1 MGSGRIVGLAAG
13 LSLVA
18 VSGEATAFTAPRAA
32 AQGRQLA
39 AGVGA
44 ARTHRDLAWR
54 APSSAGR
61 AHRELAAAIG
71 AHETLWDLDTG
82 VPLRMWGRGVA
93 VPGSVASAELA
104 ASTARAL
111 LERHL
116 AVLAPGSRAAD
127 FTLVGNDLSGGIRSV
142 GFAQHHR
149 GRRVLGGQLSVRFKA
164 DRLVAIG
171 SEALPDVKVA
181 LTSTPIAEAAARNR
195 ARAWILADA
204 AGSASAGLVEG
215 PFILPIVGSGK
226 AIAYREVLRVTV
238 DAEQPIGRFA
248 VYLDAATGDPVAR
261 EQLLH
266 FASGTVKF
274 HVPQRGPKGAYLDL
288 PAPRL
293 NVFVNGGAATTS
305 TLGALNFVDG
315 APAAVV
321 AGVAGE
327 LVTVVS
333 EDGSNAVKDLLL
345 PSGGSAVWADP
356 DTELIDSRLSAYL
369 HANVVKEYIR
379 PLAPNFAYLDQNL
392 LVTTNIADVC
402 NAFSDGDSINFFQ
415 SGQGCENTGR
425 ISDVIYHEYGHSV
438 HIQGLI
444 EGVGQFDGSLS
455 EGIADYLGATIT
467 GDAGI
472 GRGFFVDSPN
482 EALRDL
488 DPQGSEW
495 RWPDDLTGE
504 VHDEGRIIGGTLWD
518 LRKALVAKLGA
529 QAGRDATDHIWF
541 QSIHRAVDIPTMYP
555 EALLADD
562 DDGNLENGTPNE
574 CEINLAFQAHG
585 LLGAGSLNGEVLQS
599 ATGPDGTPVQV
610 LLTGGSKACVDLA
623 AVSAE
628 LRVRVAGSQNATSF
642 AMAQTKGGFSGQIPA
657 FPDGTLGEYQIV
669 VTFSD
674 NSSASFP
681 NNPADEW
688 YQLYT
693 GPVTPLFCTSFEGS
707 PAAEG
712 WTLGNTWQQGAP
724 TGQGGDPDAPF
735 AGSAI
740 LGLNLQGPY
749 SPDSDN
755 TLLGP
760 SIPTQGFPTVRL
772 QYRRWLG
779 VEDGAFDDATISANG
794 KVVWRNFDSQNGDLS
809 KTQHRDLEWRF
820 HDVDLSAAVVNGA
833 VQLEFR
839 LVADGGLEFAGWN
852 IDELCVVGTNAAP
865 VGACGDGVLGPGEA
879 CDNGPGNS
887 DSLPDACRTTCTPA
901 RCGDLVIDSLEQ
913 CDDGNQIGGDGCG
926 PTCVSE
932 GPVSTTDP
940 PTTSA
945 SDSDAESL
953 TATATATDTGSDTDA
968 PDTVG
973 IDLSDR
979 GCACDSGAPDGLPA
993 LGLGLLAL
1001 LGVRRRRARGPA
1013 KP

>member
-1 MGSGRIVGLAAG
+1 MLATG

-32 AQGRQLA
+32 TQGRQLA
-39 AGVGA
+39 AGVGV
-44 ARTHRDLAWR
+44 ARAHRDLAWR
-54 APSSAGR
+54 APANAGL
-61 AHRELAAAIG
+61 AHGELAAAIG
-71 AHETLWDLDTG
+71 ARETLWDLGTG

-104 ASTARAL
+104 ASTSRAL

-116 AVLAPGSRAAD
+116 PALAPGSRAAD
-127 FTLVGNDLSGGIRSV
+127 FVLVGNDLSGGIRSV
-142 GFAQHHR
+142 GFAQHHH
-149 GRRVLGGQLSVRFKA
+149 GRPVIGGQLSMRFKA

-171 SEALPDVKVA
+171 SEALPHIKVA
-181 LTSTPIAEAAARNR
+181 LTSTPIAAITARNR

-204 AGSASAGLVEG
+204 AATATADLVEG
-215 PFILPIVGSGK
+215 PFILPIVGGPK
-226 AIAYREVLRVTV
+226 DIRYREVLRVIV

-274 HVPQRGPKGAYLDL
+274 HVPQRGPLGTYLDL

-293 NVFVNGGAATTS
+293 NVFVNGAAATTS
-305 TLGALNFVDG
+305 TLGALNFADG

-321 AGVAGE
+321 AGVAGG
-327 LVTVVS
+327 LVTVIN
-333 EDGSNAVKDLLL
+333 EDGTSAVKDLAL
-345 PSGGSAVWADP
+345 PAGGSAVWADP
-356 DTELIDSRLSAYL
+356 NTEVVDAQLSAYV

-379 PLAPNFAYLDQNL
+379 PLAPDFAYLDQNL

-402 NAFSDGDSINFFQ
+402 NAFSDGDSINFFS
-415 SGQGCENTGR
+415 SGSGCENTGR

-444 EGVGQFDGSLS
+444 EGVGAFDGSLS

-467 GDAGI
+467 GDPGI
-472 GRGFFVDSPN
+472 GRGFFTDTPN
-482 EALRDL
+482 DALRDL

-529 QAGRDATDHIWF
+529 QAGRNQTDHIWF

-599 ATGPDGTPVQV
+599 ATGPGGTPVQV
-610 LLTGGSKACVDLA
+610 MLTGGNKACVDLSP
-623 AVSAE
+623 VGAE
-628 LRVRVAGSQNATSF
+628 LRLRVAGSADE
-642 AMAQTKGGFSGQIPA
+642 AVVDMDQTKGGFSGLIPP
-657 FPDGTLGEYQIV
+657 FPDGTLAEYQIV
-669 VTFSD
+669 VNFSD
-674 NSSASFP
+674 NSSGSFP

-693 GPVTPLFCTSFEGS
+693 GPVTPLFCTSFETS
-707 PAAEG
+707 PMAEG
-712 WTLGNTWQQGAP
+712 WSLGNNWQSGAP
-724 TGQGGDPDAPF
+724 TGQSGDPDAPF
-735 AGSAI
+735 DGGAI
-740 LGLNLQGPY
+740 IGLNLSGPY
-749 SPDSDN
+749 SPDSN
-755 TLLGP
+755 SSLLGP

-794 KVVWRNFDSQNGDLS
+794 KVAWQNFDSQNGDLS

-820 HDVDLSAAVVNGA
+820 HDVDLSKFVVNDA

-839 LVADGGLEFAGWN
+839 LQADGGLEFAGWN
-852 IDELCVVGTNAAP
+852 IDQLCVVGTNAAP
-865 VGACGDGVLGPGEA
+865 VGACGDGLLGPGEV
-879 CDNGPGNS
+879 CDNGPNNS
-887 DSLPDACRTTCTPA
+887 DSLPDACRTSCTPA

-913 CDDGNQIGGDGCG
+913 CDDGNQVGGDGCG

-932 GPVSTTDP
+932 GPVSTTDA

-945 SDSDAESL
+945 SDTAGESV
-953 TATATATDTGSDTDA
+953 TATASDTDSETGA
-968 PDTVG
+968 DTVG
-973 IDLSDR
+973 IDLADR
-979 GCACDSGAPDGLPA
+979 GCACDSGAPDGLPT
-993 LGLGLLAL
+993 LGLGLLTL
-1001 LGVRRRRARGPA
+1001 LGLRRRRARGPA
-1013 KP
+1013 NP